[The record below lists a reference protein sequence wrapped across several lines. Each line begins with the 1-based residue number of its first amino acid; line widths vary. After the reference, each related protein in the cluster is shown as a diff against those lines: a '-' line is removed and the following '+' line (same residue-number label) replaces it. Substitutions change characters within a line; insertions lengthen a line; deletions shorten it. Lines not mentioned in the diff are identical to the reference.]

1 MVRVGDVVL
10 IHDDMPKINWRMGII
25 EKLNEGAD
33 SFVRSVQLRNSTGRT
48 NCPIA
53 RLYPPEVAAKN
64 QAMNGKEKTEGQ
76 KQTMDNKYDYR
87 PTLLDTKLS
96 LYLDYYLL

>member
-1 MVRVGDVVL
+1 MVL
-10 IHDDMPKINWRMGII
+10 IDDDTPKINWRMGVI

-33 SFVRSVQLRNSTGRT
+33 SLVHPVQLRTSTGRT

-53 RLYPPEVAAKN
+53 RLYPPEVAAKD
-64 QAMNGKEKTEGQ
+64 QAVNGKEKTKGQ
-76 KQTMDNKYDYR
+76 RQTMDNEYDYR